1 MIKIKWSEL
10 ELNSPIII
18 QNTNLIDAKVKR
30 ILFNN
35 YIYFDAAFDIAGNS
49 RPFELVMPL
58 KLFYEVLNPLPLYI
72 QKQIKNGL
80 CKFKLTKIEK
90 GKAKMEL
97 KKVKLKWR

>member
-18 QNTNLIDAKVKR
+18 QNTNLNDAKVKR

-35 YIYFDAAFDIAGNS
+35 YIYFNAAFNIAGNS

-58 KLFYEVLNPLPLYI
+58 KIFYEIINPLALDI
-72 QKQIKNGL
+72 QKQIKNGK

-90 GKAKMEL
+90 GKAKIEL
-97 KKVKLKWR
+97 L